1 MSKRKGLIIVNTGDG
16 KGKTTAALG
25 LAMRAVG
32 AGLKVVMIQFIK
44 GSWKTGEQVSARKLG
59 FELKPMGEGFTWIT
73 QDRER
78 DIAKATAAWDYGK
91 TCMASGNYDL
101 VIFDEMNIVLDY
113 DYLNLASVIE
123 TLQNKPKALHVA
135 LTGRRAKTE
144 ILEIADLATEM
155 RLIKHPYQKGIK
167 AQKGIEF

>member
-1 MSKRKGLIIVNTGDG
+1 MSECQGLIIVNTGNG

-32 AGLKVVMIQFIK
+32 AGLRVVMIQFIK
-44 GSWKTGEQVSARKLG
+44 GRWKTGEQASAKKLG

-78 DIAKATAAWDYGK
+78 DIAKAEAAWDYGK
-91 TCMASGNYDL
+91 QCMASGNYDL

-113 DYLNLASVIE
+113 GYLDLQSVIA
-123 TLQNKPKALHVA
+123 TLKNRAKTLHVA
-135 LTGRRAKTE
+135 LTGRRAKE
-144 ILEIADLATEM
+144 EVIAIADLATEM
-155 RLIKHPYQKGIK
+155 RLIKHPYKKGIK
-167 AQKGIEF
+167 AQRGIEF